1 MVATKFLLMVLAAYV
16 TATPV
21 ASAPKPA
28 TTQWK
33 PLDIKAT
40 IDWDGIDKKAY
51 QDPANWNTTDHVIP
65 AAKGKSANPHFHI
78 LSGPCEQGS
87 CPDYSAA
94 FDLVY
99 TFTAVPVDGDP
110 PLTIFESQSSIR
122 INDCNECLIHKVG
135 SNLGNSVPGGCWDF
149 RSCGRDQT
157 ICVDPGNQRA
167 HRIWKGY
174 VKKCYHMRV
183 EYLGDC
189 GFIKS
194 RIVLHPDAEV
204 PCNW

>member
-51 QDPANWNTTDHVIP
+51 QDPLLLRGNLQTLTSI
-65 AAKGKSANPHFHI
+65 S
-78 LSGPCEQGS
+78 S
-87 CPDYSAA
+87 

-174 VKKCYHMRV
+174 VKTCYHMRV